1 MQTVYFLLTIH
12 AGTLCGASGARF
24 GYASGSEV
32 CSSSTK
38 NPPIAALYIAAN
50 LLALQE

>member
-24 GYASGSEV
+24 GYASGARR
-32 CSSSTK
+32 C
-38 NPPIAALYIAAN
+38 AAAAQKT
-50 LLALQE
+50 LQ